1 MVFLFTGENCPHVS
15 LNSFNSC
22 ELDRSQCGMAHCTF
36 RNPSPSSRSG
46 MQGVRFQFFFHICS
60 GVGLGR
66 NFVFCKCGVSF
77 SEVTSDGIQKPIP
90 LLHLSFLA
98 VLQHPGREEGPLPW
112 PLGRQTSLAKS
123 PHWELG
129 QGRCFRSRSPGLPY
143 PTGLHL
149 QCIFLTVQA
158 PSSNRCFAGALPLA
172 AEDLILA
179 ALISRRFDVS
189 GSFPP
194 PPGYSQIKPSSA
206 WCQLSAPGRPQMKMF
221 PSLRPRSPAG
231 NHERANSHRMR
242 GGVGW
247 WHPAI
252 QPIPGSLGPQARDT
266 QPRLP

>member
-1 MVFLFTGENCPHVS
+1 
-15 LNSFNSC
+15 
-22 ELDRSQCGMAHCTF
+22 
-36 RNPSPSSRSG
+36 

-98 VLQHPGREEGPLPW
+98 ALQHPGREEGPLPW

-158 PSSNRCFAGALPLA
+158 PSSNGCFAGALPLA

-179 ALISRRFDVS
+179 ALISRRFDIS

-194 PPGYSQIKPSSA
+194 PPDQTQLCVVSAVSTRTSTDEDVSLTEAQEPCREPREGKFAQNEGWGGMVASSHPTYSWES
-206 WCQLSAPGRPQMKMF
+206 
-221 PSLRPRSPAG
+221 RSPGAG
-231 NHERANSHRMR
+231 
-242 GGVGW
+242 
-247 WHPAI
+247 HP
-252 QPIPGSLGPQARDT
+252 T
-266 QPRLP
+266 